1 MNRHVD
7 NVFNKIME
15 EVEKDFYRFADN
27 TELKIDVFEHD
38 LDNIYIN
45 YRIIQGGKMDQAIEK
60 AFDKQAQK
68 LVNDINTMILYS
80 RDDKERFVMRDGTDI
95 KWNEFFVESV
105 LPAIENQIY
114 QSLKDIIK
122 NEKRFIEDYIVDYEE
137 SDERGEYSYFV
148 SEYDLAELLDNI
160 EIHINTNEREIWD
173 IESVVDK
180 WEENQR

>member
-15 EVEKDFYRFADN
+15 EVEKGFYRFADDV
-27 TELKIDVFEHD
+27 ELKIDVFEHD

-45 YRIIQGGKMDQAIEK
+45 YRIIQGGKIDQIIETM
-60 AFDKQAQK
+60 FDKRAQK
-68 LVNDINTMILYS
+68 LVDGINTMILYT
-80 RDDKERFVMRDGTDI
+80 RKDKENFVMRDGTDI
-95 KWNEFFVESV
+95 KWNEIFVESV
-105 LPAIENQIY
+105 LPIIENQIY
-114 QSLKDIIK
+114 QAVKNIIK
-122 NEKRFIEDYIVDYEE
+122 NEEGFIEDYIVDYEE

-148 SEYDLAELLDNI
+148 SEYDLTELLDNI